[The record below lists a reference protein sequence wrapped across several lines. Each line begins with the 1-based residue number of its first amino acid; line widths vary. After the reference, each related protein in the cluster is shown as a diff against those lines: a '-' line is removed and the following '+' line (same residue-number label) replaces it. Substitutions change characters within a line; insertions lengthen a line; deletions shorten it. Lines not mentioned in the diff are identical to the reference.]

1 MKAAVW
7 YGRRDVRIEDVPE
20 PPSPPPAQV
29 KVEVAWCGIC
39 GTDLHEYVSGPIKIP
54 ADAPHPMT
62 GVQAPVIMGHEL
74 AGTVVEVGAGVDRVK
89 VGDRVTM
96 ATLIGCLECHY
107 CKSGLMGLCPKLA
120 FLGKSWH
127 SGGFARFVNVYDYMC
142 YKLPPE
148 VPDEIGA
155 MVEPFAAAA
164 RAVGRAGIQPGE
176 TVAVIGAGPIG
187 LMALQAA
194 RIAGAEHTVAIEPAT
209 IRRELA
215 RQCGAT
221 AVIDPI
227 AQDPV
232 EAIGTLTGGA
242 GADAVVECAGVQA
255 TGLMA
260 GRIARRQGRVI
271 VLGVFE
277 QPAPLDYTDL
287 VFGEKTVMGSMGG
300 YGMFDEAIQMM
311 ASGGFDGDPLITG
324 RINLDDIVAGGFEAL
339 IQHKEEHCKILVSP
353 D

>member
-7 YGRRDVRIEDVPE
+7 HGRRDVRVEDVPE

-74 AGTVVEVGAGVDRVK
+74 AGTVIEVGSDVDRVR

-107 CKSGLMGLCPKLA
+107 CRSGLMGLCPNLA

-142 YKLPPE
+142 YELPPE

-155 MVEPFAAAA
+155 MVEPFAAAV
-164 RAVGRAGIQPGE
+164 RALSRANIQSGE
-176 TVAVIGAGPIG
+176 TVAIIGAGPIG
-187 LMALQAA
+187 
-194 RIAGAEHTVAIEPAT
+194 
-209 IRRELA
+209 
-215 RQCGAT
+215 
-221 AVIDPI
+221 D
-227 AQDPV
+227 
-232 EAIGTLTGGA
+232 
-242 GADAVVECAGVQA
+242 
-255 TGLMA
+255 
-260 GRIARRQGRVI
+260 
-271 VLGVFE
+271 
-277 QPAPLDYTDL
+277 
-287 VFGEKTVMGSMGG
+287 
-300 YGMFDEAIQMM
+300 
-311 ASGGFDGDPLITG
+311 
-324 RINLDDIVAGGFEAL
+324 
-339 IQHKEEHCKILVSP
+339 
-353 D
+353 

>member
-7 YGRRDVRIEDVPE
+7 HARRDVRVEDVSE
-20 PPSPPPAQV
+20 PPSPSPGQV

-39 GTDLHEYVSGPIKIP
+39 GTDLHEYMSGPIKIP

-62 GVQAPVIMGHEL
+62 GVQAPVILGHEL
-74 AGTVVEVGAGVDRVK
+74 AGKVVEVGPGVERVQ
-89 VGDRVTM
+89 VGDRVTT
-96 ATLIGCLECHY
+96 ATLIGCLECHW
-107 CKSGLMGLCPKLA
+107 CKSGLMGLCPNLA

-127 SGGFARFVNVYDYMC
+127 GGGFSKFVNVYDYMC

-155 MVEPFAAAA
+155 MVEPFAAAV
-164 RAVGRAGIQPGE
+164 RAVRRANIRPGE
-176 TVAVIGAGPIG
+176 TVAIVGAGPIG

-194 RIAGAEHTVAIEPAT
+194 RTAGAGQVVAVEPVA

-215 RQCGAT
+215 RQCGAA
-221 AVIDPI
+221 AVVDPT

-232 EAIGTLTGGA
+232 EAIGELTAGA
-242 GADAVVECAGVQA
+242 GVDVVVECAGVEA
-255 TGLMA
+255 TGIVA
-260 GRIARRQGRVI
+260 GRIARRQGRVVI
-271 VLGVFE
+271 LGVFAH
-277 QPAPLDYTDL
+277 PAPLDYTDL

-300 YGMFDEAIQMM
+300 YGVFDEAIQMM
-311 ASGGFDGDPLITG
+311 AEGGFDGAPLITG
-324 RINLDDIVAGGFEAL
+324 RISLDDIVADGFEPL
-339 IQHKEEHCKILVSP
+339 IQHKEENIKILVSP